1 MRDDKEVMENPYL
14 QSPDLQ
20 SPDLESFGVAC
31 FGRRDTRPIMPPWQ
45 REKPVKM
52 MNSLPASRR

>member
-14 QSPDLQ
+14 
-20 SPDLESFGVAC
+20 ESLGVAC

-52 MNSLPASRR
+52 MNSLTASRR

>member
-14 QSPDLQ
+14 QSR
-20 SPDLESFGVAC
+20 VAC
-31 FGRRDTRPIMPPWQ
+31 FERRDTRPIIPPWQ

-52 MNSLPASRR
+52 MNSLTASRR

>member
-14 QSPDLQ
+14 QSR
-20 SPDLESFGVAC
+20 EVAC
-31 FGRRDTRPIMPPWQ
+31 FERRDTRPIMPPWQ

-52 MNSLPASRR
+52 MNSLTASRR

>member
-20 SPDLESFGVAC
+20 TLGVGC

-52 MNSLPASRR
+52 MNSLTASRR

>member
-1 MRDDKEVMENPYL
+1 MRDDEEVMENPYL
-14 QSPDLQ
+14 QAVWWL
-20 SPDLESFGVAC
+20 

-52 MNSLPASRR
+52 MKSLTASRR

>member
-14 QSPDLQ
+14 QA
-20 SPDLESFGVAC
+20 V
-31 FGRRDTRPIMPPWQ
+31 GRAVPGGGDTRPIMPPWQ

-52 MNSLPASRR
+52 MKSLTALRR

>member
-14 QSPDLQ
+14 QSPYLQ
-20 SPDLESFGVAC
+20 RLGVAC
-31 FGRRDTRPIMPPWQ
+31 FERRDTRPIMPPWQ

-52 MNSLPASRR
+52 MNSLTASRR

>member
-1 MRDDKEVMENPYL
+1 MRDDEEVMENPYL
-14 QSPDLQ
+14 QSR
-20 SPDLESFGVAC
+20 GMGC

-52 MNSLPASRR
+52 MNSLTASRR